1 MKAYSIQARVGS
13 SYIVHEV
20 NALDDKD
27 ALNKFSEA
35 VDSGEVK
42 VSEEGFYDHKR
53 VYLTFEETDYVE
65 REKGGAAEKAAKQ

>member
-1 MKAYSIQARVGS
+1 MKAYRIQARVGS
-13 SYIVHEV
+13 NFIVHEV

-35 VDSGEVK
+35 VDSGEVE

-65 REKGGAAEKAAKQ
+65 REKSGAVEKASNK

>member
-1 MKAYSIQARVGS
+1 MKAYRIQARVGS
-13 SYIVHEV
+13 NFIVHEV
-20 NALDDKD
+20 NALNDKD

-35 VDSGEVK
+35 VDSGEVE

-65 REKGGAAEKAAKQ
+65 REKSGAVEKASNK